1 MYKRIKNSIYNLI
14 RDDDDNN
21 TASNI
26 FDGIIISLIII
37 NVIMVIADTFKLPD
51 YIKSIS
57 YCIEI
62 VSVVIFTI
70 EYIIRVWTSDLMF
83 SELSPIKSRL
93 KYIFS
98 FMAIVDLLAILPFY
112 VPFLIPVDLRVLRM
126 LRIVRLLRVFKV
138 NRYTHALSAIGRVFK
153 RKKSQLLSSVFV
165 VIILMIIAAV
175 LMYNVENA
183 AQPEVFSNAF
193 TSLWWAVATFT
204 TVGYGDIYPITV
216 LGKILSGVIAL
227 LGIGL
232 VAVPTGIISSGFME
246 QIEEEKNNQNNEN
259 DKKEYCPYCGHKRK
273 NNFKYIQ

>member
-1 MYKRIKNSIYNLI
+1 M
-14 RDDDDNN
+14 
-21 TASNI
+21 
-26 FDGIIISLIII
+26 
-37 NVIMVIADTFKLPD
+37 
-51 YIKSIS
+51 
-57 YCIEI
+57 
-62 VSVVIFTI
+62 
-70 EYIIRVWTSDLMF
+70 
-83 SELSPIKSRL
+83 
-93 KYIFS
+93 
-98 FMAIVDLLAILPFY
+98 
-112 VPFLIPVDLRVLRM
+112 
-126 LRIVRLLRVFKV
+126 
-138 NRYTHALSAIGRVFK
+138 
-153 RKKSQLLSSVFV
+153 LSSVFV

-259 DKKEYCPYCGHKRK
+259 DKKEYCPYCGHKLEK
-273 NNFKYIQ
+273 